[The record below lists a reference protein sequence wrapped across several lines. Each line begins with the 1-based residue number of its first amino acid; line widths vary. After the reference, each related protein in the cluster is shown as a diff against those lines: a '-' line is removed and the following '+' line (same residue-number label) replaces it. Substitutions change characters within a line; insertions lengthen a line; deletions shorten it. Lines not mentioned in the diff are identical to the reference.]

1 MSNLALVYDQKDNDE
16 INKLNEFCRYENIS
30 IDYYLV
36 EKKFQKIR
44 DFIVRNN
51 VSKIFLSDAKVLDDD
66 LYNFTEKIISL
77 HKINIPVLCASYNFP
92 DPFQLAISTLSY
104 NGKDPQRINKIKD

>member
-36 EKKFQKIR
+36 EKKFQKIVQTYT
-44 DFIVRNN
+44 DDHIKKIEDK
-51 VSKIFLSDAKVLDDD
+51 VSDK
-66 LYNFTEKIISL
+66 EKEIMTI
-77 HKINIPVLCASYNFP
+77 
-92 DPFQLAISTLSY
+92 
-104 NGKDPQRINKIKD
+104 